1 MLSIPEILER
11 MGLNEKETAVY
22 LALLSVGT
30 APASS
35 LSKRTKL
42 PKSTAHYTCQQLVK
56 KGLARM
62 VQKGASFY
70 FTCEPPEKLLHLL
83 EKKRKDID
91 SLQEHVTGILGPL
104 KNMIS
109 VFTSLPNVQYHEGE
123 SGIIE
128 LLDDILKLEAP
139 IDSFE
144 DRGYVFESFPTYD
157 REFNRK
163 RVELKIPSRCIT
175 PAGSGLYVTDPKLL
189 LTVRN
194 LDGEKYPF
202 TWQIRLCQDM
212 VAFFSFEKK
221 SPVGISIR
229 HADITSNFHTL
240 FDLVWDSLEDTSA

>member
-11 MGLNEKETAVY
+11 MGLNDKETAVY

-30 APASS
+30 APSS
-35 LSKRTKL
+35 ALGKRTKL

-62 VQKGASFY
+62 VQKGTSFY
-70 FTCEPPEKLLHLL
+70 FTCEPPEKLLQLL

-91 SLQEHVTGILGPL
+91 SLQEHVSGILGPL

-109 VFTSLPNVQYHEGE
+109 VFSSLPNIQYHEGE

-128 LLDDILKLEAP
+128 LLDDILKLQSP

-144 DRGYVFESFPTYD
+144 DRGYVFESFPGYE
-157 REFNRK
+157 REFARK

-175 PAGSGLYVTDPKLL
+175 PVGSALYATDPKSF
-189 LTVRN
+189 LTVRH
-194 LDGEKYPF
+194 LDGTKYPF
-202 TWQIRLCQDM
+202 TWQIRLCEDM

-229 HADITSNFHTL
+229 HADITANFRTL
-240 FDLVWDSLEDTSA
+240 FDFVWDALA